1 MYIKELIK
9 KHSKLDPMKTKNLQS
24 ICLAVL
30 LLLLSNGISAQEYT
44 EWNGAID
51 EDWNKPDN
59 WNGGIV
65 PDATLTAII
74 PDGTLANFPDLTD
87 DSGECQEIVLSA
99 DANGPSSIL
108 GNENL
113 VADYAQVDTYITTG
127 QWHMISPPVY
137 GETASLFHFPGIDTY
152 LTYFD
157 EPSNSYVYITDVSTP
172 LYETE
177 GYMLWIED
185 PDALAYL
192 PSYFGDLNYGY
203 YETDF
208 LTRSAPGPDN
218 GWNMVG
224 NPYPSTIDWDAENG
238 WYKLDIDE
246 TIYIIN
252 DGLWASWSAS
262 GGSTNGGSNYI
273 ASGQGFF
280 VSVTD
285 DGSTE
290 GYLEMEEE
298 IRVNSSEQFLKKTR
312 ELTDY
317 VKLTTSG
324 NGRTDEIIIRFLEGS
339 STSFEGQYDAYKKL
353 TTSEE
358 IPQIYTQTDVKYAV
372 NVVPTAESLPLYF
385 LCGQDGVYSIS
396 IVEIKQI
403 DDVWLEDLTTGGMV
417 NLKEE
422 DYVFNYETSD
432 DPARFMLH
440 FSLVDIPEEKP
451 ESIHVYSY
459 QNQINIQSPDMMD
472 GEFRVLNLLGQT
484 VVRGYLSGTE
494 KQLTIYQKGTYLIRL
509 KSNGSM
515 LTRKIIIN

>member
-1 MYIKELIK
+1 
-9 KHSKLDPMKTKNLQS
+9 MKTKNLHF
-24 ICLAVL
+24 IFFAVL
-30 LLLLSNGISAQEYT
+30 LLLFNNTIIAQEYT
-44 EWNGAID
+44 EWSGAVD
-51 EDWNKPDN
+51 GDWNNPDN
-59 WNGGIV
+59 WDGGIV

-74 PDGTLANFPDLTD
+74 PDGNVPNFPDLTD
-87 DSGECQEIVLSA
+87 DTGECEEIVLSA

-113 VADYAQVDTYITTG
+113 AVDYAQVDVYLTTG

-137 GETASLFHFPGIDTY
+137 GETASLFHFPGIVTY

-177 GYMLWIED
+177 GYMIMIED
-185 PDALAYL
+185 PNALAYL
-192 PSYFGDLNYGY
+192 PSYIGDLNYGY
-203 YETDF
+203 FETDL
-208 LTRSAPGPDN
+208 LTRTAPGPDN

-224 NPYPSTIDWDAENG
+224 NPYPSTIDWDAEYG

-285 DGSTE
+285 DGSTD

-298 IRVNSSEQFLKKTR
+298 IRVNSSELFLKKKR

-317 VKLTTSG
+317 VKLAASG

-353 TTSEE
+353 TTTEE
-358 IPQIYTQTDVKYAV
+358 IPQLYTETDVKYAV
-372 NVVPTAESLPLYF
+372 NVVPTAESLALSF
-385 LCGQDGVYSIS
+385 LCGLDGEYSIS
-396 IVEIKQI
+396 IAEINQI
-403 DDVWLEDLTTGGMV
+403 DDVWLEDLTTGEMT
-417 NLKEE
+417 NLVTK
-422 DYVFNYETSD
+422 DYSFSYTTSD

-440 FSLVDIPEEKP
+440 FSLVAVPEEKP

-459 QNQINIQSPDMMD
+459 QNQINIASPVVME
-472 GEFRVLNLLGQT
+472 GEFMVINLLGQT
-484 VVRGYLSGTE
+484 VAEGHLSGTE
-494 KQLTIYQKGTYLIRL
+494 KRLTIYQKGTYLIRL
-509 KSNGSM
+509 ISNNDV
-515 LTRKIIIN
+515 LTKKIVIN